1 MCLLQLGRQR
11 GWQVG
16 GLVGK
21 ERRVRVRWKR
31 GMAVEEHGEEEE
43 EERGRG
49 VIWVSGC

>member
-1 MCLLQLGRQR
+1 M
-11 GWQVG
+11 G

-31 GMAVEEHGEEEE
+31 GMAGEEHGEEEEEE